1 MWTSLCLKF
10 SSYGHCTS
18 RHSPPVSLLI
28 IDGLWLPMSVLRL
41 SVLPGVLVTTAQVP
55 MMMVTTEL
63 LSGPV
68 IAQLPG
74 VAMTLTV
81 L

>member
-1 MWTSLCLKF
+1 
-10 SSYGHCTS
+10 
-18 RHSPPVSLLI
+18 
-28 IDGLWLPMSVLRL
+28 MSVLRL

-63 LSGPV
+63 LPGPV
-68 IAQLPG
+68 IAQLSG